1 LRRETVLGNFEGGGL
16 TASMFNQ
23 CILKP
28 RTILFQANAVDE
40 VVDGFL
46 QTESQQIMINTR
58 AINEAN
64 VVLAKRN
71 GWQGNNSMP

>member
-1 LRRETVLGNFEGGGL
+1 
-16 TASMFNQ
+16 MFNQ

-28 RTILFQANAVDE
+28 RTHILFQANAVHE

-71 GWQGNNSMP
+71 GWQGN